1 MVSRQISSSEENSK
15 KNKTPNNFFLNIINM
30 SAFKTKKRHVYSNSD
45 QISRSHE
52 KHMQQ
57 LRKEHSK
64 KLKLLQHQHSL
75 HIKSIRQSYMVK
87 IQQLNDRPEKTEQTE
102 AEITTLRA
110 AMEQELAIANAKFE
124 DHVAQLGKSTQE
136 LEESEATREQLRVEH
151 NNITKQYEVSRKEQE
166 KTQKDLS
173 GTQSELNT
181 MKSQYQSN
189 LHDLQNALAASQN
202 QLQADYELITALKK
216 DKSRYAAELDKLGS
230 KLNHSEAGVRE
241 CTLDKKELMDQMQN
255 AKIDVTRYKQ
265 EMQKL
270 VQAEKTQSENIA
282 RIRRDIETY
291 QEKLEQSKLA
301 IAQTQGEM
309 EQEKSKHIALRK
321 EYQNHIDRLAAV
333 NEALEKC
340 KAKNTSHQQI
350 IKEMHERYESLK
362 SRSDQMIDEMQ
373 KLKQENS
380 GLMAEREKLQNVQRS
395 LEESRVQMEHKIKEL
410 EASSHQTSR
419 VLEDCQRKGE
429 ACLKKSEAQA
439 QYSEK
444 LEGEIK
450 ASLQVLKNED
460 LLKRKVQ
467 ALDDSATVREKEM
480 EELRVQVAH
489 MKEDNRTMKNHISEF
504 ESHHTADE
512 KFQQVHKGLKDKH
525 SKTLSWV
532 DELKRQHEQLYKN
545 HNALQQQVLDTD
557 KKLHLKEEEL
567 QKSASKLQQYDRQTA
582 ELQAKIDK
590 CLYPGQKEIMESQL
604 RDLLRER
611 TRMQEQMQ
619 KGTTDM
625 GELNEKMRILKKEN
639 EDLKIIKT
647 RYEMETQQMQ
657 KIVEQSAQL
666 NADLINSRKM
676 MQKKDQQLELLSSQL
691 GTLIHRVKTL
701 EERETML
708 QEKLKYSS
716 SPEETEALTTNLTHC
731 KLEMKKNVA
740 KFQEMAKISER
751 LQEQNQMNQTKVGTL
766 MKILTDTELA
776 REQLQA
782 EQTQKSDLRK
792 ALLQCGEERKITTQE
807 LEQRIHAV
815 ENQYQHSLV
824 QHERVMAESNARIQD
839 LQNRLQQAVQMER
852 NTRLKPDTMEP
863 MTRKETSQMR
873 ETDYDKIIQ
882 NLKKQLA
889 EVEYAKKHQGMKPE
903 VAIQTANLPAVKD
916 LQNAKKGHEQAM
928 RDKEKQIM
936 GTRQDTYEQLLKTLE
951 VANKNP
957 NTSPDDLYSQ
967 IKQIRSQGAAREQQ
981 ATADMLELR
990 AINAKLESEYKAA
1003 RAAQAELLAGANTT
1017 QRNRI
1022 IQSTQQG
1029 PKEVMASVN
1038 EYKALTGAHQAYLQS
1053 QKDDVQRQL
1062 DYQRQYIK
1070 ELERQ
1075 APLMSSITNQMNLQK
1090 FPDLNVFNAQVGK
1103 ESYYAMNAL
1112 QRENRDL
1119 QSQDRTASALEAQI
1133 RGLTAQTMMMS
1144 ESAKAFGKNPTSAN
1158 ANVMASLAQKS
1169 PHQISEA
1176 FMRQDALKDNSQL
1189 RTTAVI
1195 GPRDPQLGPPGNTM
1209 AADVVKAEIVFKGQN
1224 GQTNKYLFDRVLL
1237 GGNESPQMSFAPNMQ
1252 RAESALSEGH
1262 SYIAITY
1269 GFNAH
1274 DAHGIKYQ
1282 VFKHAVQLLYP
1293 KIRQL
1298 QGDNKIQ
1305 VVRLAE
1311 DYKRYDMLNP
1321 NNKLQDRCTY
1331 NNCGATILDIKKDAT
1346 VDAILE
1352 KVKYDMEN
1360 EQKPSMDHIVVTIS
1374 STESAAK
1381 IHIVDVLFHPTSDV
1395 SEMTDLK
1402 LLDNSWI
1409 TYLQEVISNDPATK
1423 IDLFANLIA
1432 YKNGDEISRIGNQN
1446 ILQIAE
1452 RIKDFL
1458 MRIKEK

>member
-1 MVSRQISSSEENSK
+1 
-15 KNKTPNNFFLNIINM
+15 M
-30 SAFKTKKRHVYSNSD
+30 SAFKTNKRHVYSTSD

-52 KHMQQ
+52 KHMKQ
-57 LRKEHSK
+57 LRAQHSK

-87 IQQLNDRPEKTEQTE
+87 IQQLTDRQAQHPETREQTDS
-102 AEITTLRA
+102 EITVLRS
-110 AMEQELAIANAKFE
+110 AMEQDLAIANAKFE
-124 DHVAQLGKSTQE
+124 DNVAQLGRSTQE
-136 LEESEATREQLRVEH
+136 LEESEATREQLRLEH
-151 NNITKQYEVSRKEQE
+151 NNMTKQYEVSRKEQE
-166 KTQKDLS
+166 KTQRDLS

-181 MKSQYQSN
+181 MKSQYQTN
-189 LHDLQNALAASQN
+189 LHDLQNALSTSQN
-202 QLQADYELITALKK
+202 QLQADYELINALKK
-216 DKSRYAAELDKLGS
+216 DKSRYAAELEKLGT
-230 KLNHSEAGVRE
+230 KLNHSETGVRD
-241 CTLDKKELMDQMQN
+241 CTLEKKELMDQMQN
-255 AKIDVTRYKQ
+255 AQIDVTRYKQ
-265 EMQKL
+265 EMHKL
-270 VQAEKTQSENIA
+270 VQTEKTQSENIH
-282 RIRRDIETY
+282 RIRREIESY
-291 QEKLEQSKLA
+291 QEKLEQSKIA

-340 KAKNTSHQQI
+340 KTKNSSHQQI

-362 SRSDQMIDEMQ
+362 SRSDQMIEEMQ
-373 KLKQENS
+373 KLKNENA
-380 GLMAEREKLQNVQRS
+380 GLQSERQKLQKVQHS
-395 LEESRVQMEHKIKEL
+395 LEESRAQMEHKIKEL
-410 EASSHQTSR
+410 EASAHQTSQL
-419 VLEDCQRKGE
+419 LESCQQKGE
-429 ACLKKSEAQA
+429 ACLKKNKLQSE
-439 QYSEK
+439 YSEK

-450 ASLQVLKNED
+450 ASLQVLKSEE

-467 ALDDSATVREKEM
+467 ALDESATVREKEM

-489 MKEDNRTMKNHISEF
+489 MKEENLTIKNNISEF

-512 KFQQVHKGLKDKH
+512 QFQQQHKGLKDKH

-532 DELKRQHEQLYKN
+532 DELKRQHDQLYKN
-545 HNALQQQVLDTD
+545 HNALQQQVLETD

-567 QKSASKLQQYDRQTA
+567 QKAAFRLQQYDHQTA
-582 ELQAKIDK
+582 ELQTKIDK

-604 RDLLRER
+604 RDLLREK

-619 KGTTDM
+619 KGTAEMAQLHD
-625 GELNEKMRILKKEN
+625 KMQALKKEN
-639 EDLKIIKT
+639 EDLRIIKT
-647 RYEMETQQMQ
+647 RYEMETKQMQ

-666 NADLINSRKM
+666 NADLINTKKM

-701 EERETML
+701 EERETVL

-716 SPEETEALTTNLTHC
+716 TPEEMEAVTTNLNHC
-731 KLEMKKNVA
+731 KLEMKKNIA

-751 LQEQNQMNQTKVGTL
+751 LNEQNQMNHNKVGTL

-782 EQTQKSDLRK
+782 EHTQKSDLRK
-792 ALLQCGEERKITTQE
+792 ALLECGEERKISAQQ

-852 NTRLKPDTMEP
+852 NTRLKPDMQEP

-889 EVEYAKKHQGMKPE
+889 EVEYAKKHHGMKPE
-903 VAIQTANLPAVKD
+903 VAIQSANLPAVKD
-916 LQNAKKGHEQAM
+916 LQGAKEVHERAM
-928 RDKEKQIM
+928 REKEKQIM

-957 NTSPDDLYSQ
+957 TTSPDDLYSQ

-1003 RAAQAELLAGANTT
+1003 RAAQAELLASANTT

-1022 IQSTQQG
+1022 IQSTQKG
-1029 PKEVMASVN
+1029 PKEVMQSVN

-1062 DYQRQYIK
+1062 EYQRQYIK

-1075 APLMSSITNQMNLQK
+1075 APLMTSITNQMNLQK

-1103 ESYYAMNAL
+1103 EQYYAVNAL
-1112 QRENRDL
+1112 QRETRDL

-1133 RGLTAQTMMMS
+1133 RGLTAQNMMMIQ
-1144 ESAKAFGKNPTSAN
+1144 SAKDFDKNPTSAN
-1158 ANVMASLAQKS
+1158 ANAMASLAQKS
-1169 PHQISEA
+1169 PSQIAEA
-1176 FMRQDALKDNSQL
+1176 IRNRDALRDNIGL
-1189 RTTAVI
+1189 TALI
-1195 GPRDPQLGPPGNTM
+1195 GPRAPELGPPGKTM
-1209 AADVVKAEIVFKGQN
+1209 AADVVKAEIIFRGDN

-1237 GGNESPQMSFAPNMQ
+1237 GGNESPQTNFAPNVQ
-1252 RAESALSEGH
+1252 RAESALAEGH
-1262 SYIAITY
+1262 NYIAITY
-1269 GFNAH
+1269 GFNAR

-1298 QGDNKIQ
+1298 RGDDNIQ
-1305 VVRLAE
+1305 VVKIA
-1311 DYKRYDMLNP
+1311 DNNTRYDMLNP
-1321 NNKLQDRCTY
+1321 ENRLADRCTY
-1331 NNCGATILDIKKDAT
+1331 SNCGATKVPIKKDAT

-1352 KVKYDMEN
+1352 NVKSAMEN
-1360 EQKPSMDHIVVTIS
+1360 DTSPSNNHIVMTIS
-1374 STESAAK
+1374 SSESTAK
-1381 IHIVDVLFHPTSDV
+1381 IHIVDVLFHPTNPKDV
-1395 SEMTDLK
+1395 AEMTDLK

-1409 TYLQEVISNDPATK
+1409 TYLSDVLSADPQTR

-1432 YKNGDEISRIGNQN
+1432 YREGDKVSQIGNQN
-1446 ILQIAE
+1446 ILQISE

-1458 MRIKEK
+1458 QRIKDKEV